1 MYNSIWPFN
10 NHSPT
15 FHRMQEILSCPE
27 ISIWRSPEG
36 LQHLTHAQDPSIR
49 DDNICRVP
57 QSAGFEI
64 ICQIRELLSYPHWTA
79 PCIYIYTQLFVPFR
93 THDPPQKKHPSC
105 SPESQDFMKCLVPI
119 NMFLFDPSSSP
130 HQKTRQ
136 SSSHCQRIEAT
147 LSAQGEESS
156 QATSRHKKNIISYV
170 YIYIYHVPWENMWKN
185 RCWHG

>member
-1 MYNSIWPFN
+1 MY
-10 NHSPT
+10 
-15 FHRMQEILSCPE
+15 
-27 ISIWRSPEG
+27 
-36 LQHLTHAQDPSIR
+36 
-49 DDNICRVP
+49 
-57 QSAGFEI
+57 
-64 ICQIRELLSYPHWTA
+64 
-79 PCIYIYTQLFVPFR
+79 IYIYTQLLVPFR

-136 SSSHCQRIEAT
+136 SSSHCQSIEAT

-170 YIYIYHVPWENMWKN
+170 YVYIYISCSMGKYVKKSLLTWIKMEPKMLGNPMISRFFRDVHPTTEMVIL
-185 RCWHG
+185 